1 MQSPF
6 DYGETYAPVAKFS
19 TIRSIL
25 AHAAIHDLPIRNLD
39 IGNAYLNS
47 FLPEN
52 ERCFMEA
59 PPRYGRDGYV
69 CMLIKSLY
77 GLKSAGRLWNDTI
90 DKWFKKMGYKQS
102 IYDPCLYY
110 YKNGDRFIYVALY
123 VDDCIYVGDDEYMR
137 DFEHAISAE
146 FKVRLLGNA
155 TTFLG
160 MEINKNSQ
168 KGTVEITQKKYIKN
182 IANKLR
188 PRCGSAALASIVGQ
202 GGCGMEL
209 ALRFGISRGGG
220 LVPCRHCLRES
231 PSFPGVFGTCL
242 LAPCGICI
250 PLSGPG
256 HYRPRGVVAHC
267 CLRARSQGLVRTRP
281 GSGCVIRHRC
291 SHNVAVF

>member
-1 MQSPF
+1 MMLPSSMLITVQP
-6 DYGETYAPVAKFS
+6 ES
-19 TIRSIL
+19 TGIKLSLCPTGTSRCACNKSIL
-25 AHAAIHDLPIRNLD
+25 ACIVGTKPN
-39 IGNAYLNS
+39 
-47 FLPEN
+47 F
-52 ERCFMEA
+52 
-59 PPRYGRDGYV
+59 RD
-69 CMLIKSLY
+69 
-77 GLKSAGRLWNDTI
+77 
-90 DKWFKKMGYKQS
+90 
-102 IYDPCLYY
+102 
-110 YKNGDRFIYVALY
+110 
-123 VDDCIYVGDDEYMR
+123 
-137 DFEHAISAE
+137 
-146 FKVRLLGNA
+146 
-155 TTFLG
+155 
-160 MEINKNSQ
+160 
-168 KGTVEITQKKYIKN
+168 
-182 IANKLR
+182 KLR

-267 CLRARSQGLVRTRP
+267 CLRARSQGLARTRP

>member
-1 MQSPF
+1 MAGLPLHLPSLVAGLARSP
-6 DYGETYAPVAKFS
+6 A
-19 TIRSIL
+19 
-25 AHAAIHDLPIRNLD
+25 DLDRVGQNLRGD
-39 IGNAYLNS
+39 W
-47 FLPEN
+47 F
-52 ERCFMEA
+52 
-59 PPRYGRDGYV
+59 
-69 CMLIKSLY
+69 
-77 GLKSAGRLWNDTI
+77 GLSSPT
-90 DKWFKKMGYKQS
+90 
-102 IYDPCLYY
+102 P
-110 YKNGDRFIYVALY
+110 
-123 VDDCIYVGDDEYMR
+123 
-137 DFEHAISAE
+137 
-146 FKVRLLGNA
+146 
-155 TTFLG
+155 
-160 MEINKNSQ
+160 
-168 KGTVEITQKKYIKN
+168 
-182 IANKLR
+182 KLR